1 MNAILPAP
9 ASGVPLRPRA
19 FHRARRGLT
28 KFLPCA
34 TRLATPLALLGL
46 LAAAPSS
53 VTADVGRWHSF
64 TDMNRVT
71 SLVSHGGFVYA
82 GTPGGVRRLSLSPT
96 ITQRDF
102 NNLDGLTDP
111 WITSLT
117 VNDDGTLWAVARSG
131 YLYQLN
137 RAGTRWTTHGAS
149 YAAQQWTMNE
159 RAVLP
164 AGHHVFLG
172 SQKGL
177 ALFDTR
183 VMASQ
188 MTLTRFGTEMD
199 LSVLSLLRRDDTLFV
214 GTPEGV
220 YRSRIYFPDPLNPPS
235 LVDYDNPMDH
245 TTWTKVPLPADTA
258 RRYHHLAIVNDT
270 LATFGP
276 GTLLQ
281 GDVTVRAFAGDTL
294 VVGSQRY
301 AGWPDYVTAL
311 VTGGTVVVGGDS
323 GLALPRNPD
332 AAHATA
338 TIPPLRAFPRDT
350 IASIGAY
357 NNIAWGHSQ
366 SGIKYLDLHNGQVTP
381 YFSHVSV
388 NAPGAQEE
396 LYYRF
401 LRNVVVTPLK
411 NAYVGSWGGGLVRLD
426 PNGQSKAWR
435 NSVDSTFGSCLTPA
449 DPASAFTAIPA
460 ISQPGRNA
468 DYRGLFL
475 TVYLTDQTFQLA
487 YFDTAAAMMFCP
499 QSGLSLSAGIPHA
512 VHLFSDTLL
521 GVASE
526 QGVTFMKVREES
538 GGPRFEDI
546 QLWTLPGSVTAPAW
560 DLAADAWDRPWA
572 IIGDQLAFLDSLDE
586 STSRKMTPIDN
597 FIGVDCKN
605 LESDPLGKLWV
616 GCSNGLFHVATDATG
631 QLTSVRRYGMQDGL
645 PSLFI
650 YDVGVDQ
657 ANGRIWVATD
667 RGVAVLESA
676 SQPRRQSGELSPITP
691 YPNPLRPHHKHVI
704 FDRLPPNSTVRI
716 HGPGGQIVRTIRPR
730 DLKGGEAQWDG
741 RNEYGK
747 RVAPGVYHFSIVSG
761 GSVQRGKVIV
771 AR

>member
-1 MNAILPAP
+1 M
-9 ASGVPLRPRA
+9 S
-19 FHRARRGLT
+19 
-28 KFLPCA
+28 
-34 TRLATPLALLGL
+34 LALFGL
-46 LAAAPSS
+46 LVAAPGPA
-53 VTADVGRWHSF
+53 TADVGRWHSF

-71 SLVSHGGFVYA
+71 SLVSHGGYVYA
-82 GTPGGVRRLSLSPT
+82 GTPGGVRRISLSPT

-111 WITSLT
+111 WITGMT
-117 VNDDGTLWAVARSG
+117 VSEDGTLWAVARSG

-137 RAGTRWTTHGAS
+137 REGTGWTTHGAS

-164 AGHHVFLG
+164 AGPHVFLG

-188 MTLTRFGTEMD
+188 MTLTRFGTDMD

-220 YRSRIYFPDPLNPPS
+220 YRARIYFADPLNPPNR
-235 LVDYDNPMDH
+235 VDYDNPMDPAK
-245 TTWTKVPLPADTA
+245 WTLVPLPPDST
-258 RRYHHLAIVNDT
+258 RRYNHLAIVNGA

-281 GDVTVRAFAGDTL
+281 GGITVRAFAGDTL

-301 AGWPDYVTAL
+301 SEWPDYVTAL
-311 VTGGTVVVGGDS
+311 VIGGTVVVGGDS
-323 GLALPRNPD
+323 GLALPDNPG
-332 AAHATA
+332 TA
-338 TIPPLRAFPRDT
+338 VANASIPPLRAFPRDT
-350 IASIGAY
+350 IASIAAH
-357 NNIAWGHSQ
+357 NNTVWGHSQ
-366 SGIKYLDLHNGQVTP
+366 SGIQYLDIHNGQVTP
-381 YFSHVSV
+381 YFSRVSV
-388 NAPGAQEE
+388 NAPGTQEE

-411 NAYVGSWGGGLVRLD
+411 DVYVGSWGGGLVRRRA
-426 PNGQSKAWR
+426 NGQNQAWR
-435 NSVDSTFGSCLTPA
+435 NSVDPDYGSCLTPA
-449 DPASAFTAIPA
+449 NPASAFTAVAA

-468 DYRGLFL
+468 NFRGLFL
-475 TVYLTDQTFQLA
+475 TVYLTEQTFQLA
-487 YFDTAAAMMFCP
+487 YFDTAASMVLCP
-499 QSGLSLSAGIPHA
+499 QSGLSLSAGTPHA

-526 QGVTFMKVREES
+526 QGVTIMKVREES
-538 GGPRFEDI
+538 TGPRFEDI
-546 QLWTLPGSVTAPAW
+546 QLWTLPGTSTAPAW
-560 DLAADAWDRPWA
+560 DLATDAWDRPWA
-572 IIGDQLAFLDSLDE
+572 IIGDQLAYLDSLDE
-586 STSRKMTPIDN
+586 SSSKKLTPIDN

-616 GCSNGLFHVATDATG
+616 GCSNGLFHVATDAAG
-631 QLTSVRRYGMQDGL
+631 QLTSVRRYGLHDGL

-650 YDVGVDQ
+650 YDVAVDQ
-657 ANGRIWVATD
+657 AHGRIWVATD
-667 RGVAVLESA
+667 RGVAVLEST
-676 SQPRRQSGELSPITP
+676 SQPRRQSGELSLIVP
-691 YPNPLRPHHKHVI
+691 YPNPLHPHHKHVI
-704 FDRLPPNSTVRI
+704 FDRLPPNSTLRI

-741 RNEYGK
+741 RNEQGK
-747 RVAPGVYHFSIVSG
+747 RVAPGVYHFSVVSG